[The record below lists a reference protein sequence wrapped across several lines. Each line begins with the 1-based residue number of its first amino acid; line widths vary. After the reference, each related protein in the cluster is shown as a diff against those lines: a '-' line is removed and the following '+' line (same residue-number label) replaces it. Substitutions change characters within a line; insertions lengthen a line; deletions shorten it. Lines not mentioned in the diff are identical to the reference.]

1 MRSTTMPAIRLLLAA
16 AMLLP
21 SGCTPLREYV
31 RNGFKV
37 GPNYCP
43 PPAPVA
49 EHWIDAG
56 DSRLQ
61 PVTADLAHWW
71 TVLADPTL
79 DALVMNAVQQN
90 LTLREA
96 GFRVLQ
102 ARAFLAITRGNL
114 FPQQQAAAGGFARN
128 AMSRE
133 VANGQFIQNRF
144 FDQWDVGFNLAWELD
159 FWGRFRRA
167 IEAAEAELDASVE
180 TYDQVLVT
188 LLGDI
193 ASTYTEIRTL
203 QQRLEFAHINVKLQQ
218 ETLTIANARFRG
230 GQVTELDVDQAAS
243 TLAQTQALIPQL
255 ELQLR
260 FATNRLCILLGIPPT
275 DLVQVVGS
283 GAIPV
288 VPAEL
293 VVGIPADLLRQRPDV
308 RRAEREVAAQSA
320 RVGIATAELYPHIG
334 ITGTIGYSAENFS
347 RLFSERAFTGT
358 IGPSF
363 QWNILNYGR
372 LINAIRLQDAR
383 LAELIVAYQQQVLQA
398 QVEVEN
404 GIAQLLRSL
413 DQASALAESVA
424 ASERAVRIALVQYRG
439 GLTDF
444 NRVALLEQ
452 NLVEQQDRYA
462 VAQGDVVQGLVAT
475 YRALGG
481 GWQIRLQPLPG
492 EVPIP
497 PAVRPPVAPQIE
509 VVPAEAANGQQPAND
524 AGPPRPAPALPAE
537 PALPSP
543 AVNPLG
549 GRP

>member
-1 MRSTTMPAIRLLLAA
+1 MAPTSKPAISFVLAV

-21 SGCTPLREYV
+21 GGCTPWREYV

-49 EHWIDAG
+49 ESWIDAG
-56 DSRLQ
+56 DARLK
-61 PVTADLAHWW
+61 PVAADLSQWW
-71 TVLADPTL
+71 TVLGDPTL
-79 DALVMNAVQQN
+79 DALVVNAVQQN
-90 LTLREA
+90 LTVREA

-102 ARAFLAITRGNL
+102 ARAFLAITRGTI
-114 FPQQQAAAGGFARN
+114 FPQQQVAAGGFTRN
-128 AMSRE
+128 VLSTE
-133 VANGQFIQNRF
+133 QANGQFIQNRW
-144 FDQWDVGFNLAWELD
+144 FDQWDVGFSLNWELD

-193 ASTYTEIRTL
+193 ASTYAEIRTV
-203 QQRLEFAHINVKLQQ
+203 QQRLEFAQTNVKLQQ
-218 ETLTIANARFRG
+218 ETFTIAQARYRG

-243 TLAQTQALIPQL
+243 ALAQTESLIPQL

-260 FATNRLCILLGIPPT
+260 FATNRMCILLGTPPT
-275 DLVQVVGS
+275 DLVQTLGV
-283 GAIPV
+283 GAIPE

-293 VVGIPADLLRQRPDV
+293 IVGIPADLLRQRPDV

-334 ITGTIGYSAENFS
+334 ITGTIGYQAENFS
-347 RLFSERAFTGT
+347 RLFSQRAFTGVV
-358 IGPSF
+358 GPVF
-363 QWNILNYGR
+363 EWNILNYGR

-404 GIAQLLRSL
+404 GIAQFLRSL
-413 DQASALAESVA
+413 ERARALAESVE
-424 ASERAVRIALVQYRG
+424 ASERAVQIALVQYRG

-497 PAVRPPVAPQIE
+497 PASRPPIASPIHVMPDD
-509 VVPAEAANGQQPAND
+509 AAKGQQPANH
-524 AGPPRPAPALPAE
+524 AGQQAAE
-537 PALPSP
+537 PILPPP
-543 AVNPLG
+543 AINPQE

>member
-1 MRSTTMPAIRLLLAA
+1 
-16 AMLLP
+16 MLLP
-21 SGCTPLREYV
+21 GGCTPWREYV

-49 EHWIDAG
+49 EDWIDAG
-56 DSRLQ
+56 DARLE
-61 PVTADLAHWW
+61 PVAADLAQWW
-71 TVLADPTL
+71 TVLGDPTL
-79 DALVMNAVQQN
+79 NALVVNAVQQN

-102 ARAFLAITRGNL
+102 ARAFLAITRGNI
-114 FPQQQAAAGGFARN
+114 FPQEQFAGGGFSRN
-128 AMSRE
+128 AFSLE
-133 VANGQFIQNRF
+133 QANGRFIQQRW
-144 FDQWDVGFNLAWELD
+144 FDQWDVGFSLHWELD

-180 TYDQVLVT
+180 AYDQVLVT

-193 ASTYTEIRTL
+193 ASTYAEIRTL
-203 QQRLEFAHINVKLQQ
+203 QQRLQFAQTNVKLQQ
-218 ETLTIANARFRG
+218 ETYTIAQARFRG

-243 TLAQTQALIPQL
+243 ALAQTQALIPQL

-260 FATNRLCILLGIPPT
+260 FATNRMCILLGIPPR
-275 DLVQVVGS
+275 DLVDVIGV
-283 GAIPV
+283 GAIPE
-288 VPAEL
+288 VPADL

-334 ITGTIGYSAENFS
+334 ITGTIGYQAENFS

-358 IGPSF
+358 VGPVF

-404 GIAQLLRSL
+404 GIAQFLRSL
-413 DQASALAESVA
+413 ERAGALAESVK
-424 ASERAVRIALVQYRG
+424 ASERAVEIALVQYRG

-452 NLVEQQDRYA
+452 NLVEQQDLYA

-481 GWQIRLQPLPG
+481 GWQIRLQSLPG
-492 EVPIP
+492 EVPVP
-497 PAVRPPVAPQIE
+497 PASRPPVTTHYSVLPDQADH
-509 VVPAEAANGQQPAND
+509 GQQPAREGD
-524 AGPPRPAPALPAE
+524 QRPAE
-537 PALPSP
+537 PVPPPPAINPSED
-543 AVNPLG
+543 
-549 GRP
+549 RP